1 MSESTNEN
9 IEELLQDSEG
19 DSELVKKL
27 RGVIRNQQKSV
38 KEATETA
45 QKVQREQVFRTVGLD
60 PNEGMSKLFYETYN
74 GELSE
79 DAVREAAQGYGLVQ
93 TQEQEEESNQNGA
106 TAEQLAAQR
115 EQEAFNAMNS
125 ALGGA
130 TPNDGSVDD
139 GQQTQQVFKN
149 AYSKTG
155 NAEEAMAQVFA
166 DKLTR
171 KVGVP
176 Q

>member
-38 KEATETA
+38 KEATEAA

-79 DAVREAAQGYGLVQ
+79 EAVREAAQGYGLVQ
-93 TQEQEEESNQNGA
+93 AQEEESSQNEA
-106 TAEQLAAQR
+106 TEEQLAAQR
-115 EQEAFNAMNS
+115 EREAFNAMNS

-139 GQQTQQVFKN
+139 GQQTQQVFKDV
-149 AYSKTG
+149 YSKTG

>member
-9 IEELLQDSEG
+9 IEELLQDADG
-19 DSELVKKL
+19 DSDLVKKL
-27 RGVIRNQQKSV
+27 RGVIRNQQKAV
-38 KEATETA
+38 KEATEAA
-45 QKVQREQVFRTVGLD
+45 QKVQREQVFRTVGLN
-60 PNEGMSKLFYETYN
+60 PNEGLSKLFYETYN

-79 DAVREAAQGYGLVQ
+79 EAVREAAQGYGLVKPEEQ
-93 TQEQEEESNQNGA
+93 QEQQEQA
-106 TAEQLAAQR
+106 TAEQLERQR

-130 TPNDGSVDD
+130 APNDGSIDD
-139 GQQTQQVFKN
+139 GQQAQQVFKDV
-149 AYSKTG
+149 YSKTG

-171 KVGVP
+171 KVGVK